1 MYDDPWIS
9 YFLYYIKKNKIL
21 SLQKHIKKKEGD
33 KIPLIYKTH
42 TIASGLIE
50 LYGKNLSEAV
60 KKRDETTRESLKYMI
75 EKTKN
80 LSF

>member
-1 MYDDPWIS
+1 MMIHGYLI
-9 YFLYYIKKNKIL
+9 FCTYIKKNKIL

-60 KKRDETTRESLKYMI
+60 KKRDRDHQREP
-75 EKTKN
+75 
-80 LSF
+80 

>member
-1 MYDDPWIS
+1 MCDDLWIS
-9 YFLYYIKKNKIL
+9 YFLHNIKKNKIL
-21 SLQKHIKKKEGD
+21 SLQEYLRKKEDG
-33 KIPLIYKTH
+33 KISLIYKTH

-50 LYGKNLSEAV
+50 LYGKNLNEAV
-60 KKRDETTRESLKYMI
+60 KKRDEITRESLRYML

>member
-1 MYDDPWIS
+1 MER
-9 YFLYYIKKNKIL
+9 
-21 SLQKHIKKKEGD
+21 KENE
-33 KIPLIYKTH
+33 KLTLIYKTH

-50 LYGKNLSEAV
+50 LYGKNLNEAV
-60 KKRDETTRESLKYMI
+60 KKRDEITRESLKYMI